1 MQAVD
6 WLPMP
11 SISILQT
18 SSPCQ
23 NRSLRKTNLTG
34 LIQVLIS
41 IVYDSGYGHTAKQAQ
56 VVAADALD
64 SEEAS

>member
-11 SISILQT
+11 SISILA

-23 NRSLRKTNLTG
+23 NRQLRKTNLTG

-41 IVYDSGYGHTAKQAQ
+41 IVYDTGYGHGQQFATAHALESQA
-56 VVAADALD
+56 AL
-64 SEEAS
+64 